1 MRFPLEVFDAVRK
14 VWPEQKPISVRISAT
29 DWAPGGL
36 EPEESVTIGRML
48 KEHGCDIIDVS
59 SGQTVPFAQ
68 PIYGRMYQA
77 PFADKIRNEAGI
89 PTITVGNIQNWD
101 QVNTLLVSGQADLVA
116 LARAHLYDPYFT
128 LHAAA
133 DQDFEVDWPNQ
144 YLPAKPRRRK
154 GT

>member
-1 MRFPLEVFDAVRK
+1 
-14 VWPEQKPISVRISAT
+14 
-29 DWAPGGL
+29 
-36 EPEESVTIGRML
+36 
-48 KEHGCDIIDVS
+48 
-59 SGQTVPFAQ
+59 
-68 PIYGRMYQA
+68 MYQA
-77 PFADKIRNEAGI
+77 PFADKIRNEANI

-133 DQDFEVDWPNQ
+133 DQDYEMDWPNQ

-154 GT
+154 GS